1 MAGQQSCIHLSVADK
16 GLEIR
21 NLPMESE
28 FSTVVLI
35 ACEVSQP

>member
-21 NLPMESE
+21 NLPAESE
-28 FSTVVLI
+28 FSALVLI
-35 ACEVSQP
+35 AEEASQP